1 MGYILRRKLLLIQLH
16 SDETILPVF
25 QHQKTILWMM
35 NVKAFSLK
43 LLNSRRWLTGVL
55 TQISQW
61 LATVSLLQE
70 TFLLVFLLLRRKTMI
85 CMTNVKVFLP
95 KQLSS
100 KRWLIGITIQTN
112 QWLVMASLQVVI
124 TSLALRHLSTTR
136 TRKKSTNVSLRTLR
150 NSRKSL
156 NGITT
161 LLSLSSPTLL
171 SPVTTSLV
179 HPHLYK
185 ILKRMNR
192 ETRFLLMHWS

>member
-85 CMTNVKVFLP
+85 YMTNVKVFL
-95 KQLSS
+95 L
-100 KRWLIGITIQTN
+100 
-112 QWLVMASLQVVI
+112 
-124 TSLALRHLSTTR
+124 
-136 TRKKSTNVSLRTLR
+136 TLR

-185 ILKRMNR
+185 ILKTMNR